1 MADVKEKLEPYLKKL
16 FEDSLSADEQVQ
28 FQALIKDSAEAKEYY
43 LDYCQMHAML
53 SEESGYLAGNIPEI
67 TSRPK
72 EPKKFNFVP
81 LIAVAAML
89 VVSSLIFFKN
99 PSDNSVDEDK
109 PYRGAEIATVS
120 KTVGVEFKYTSED
133 NKPFAVGD
141 KMPAGLYEM
150 NKGVIQ
156 FKYDNGA
163 VLVVESPAVFE
174 LMDQKNIG
182 LRDGKVSAFIPD
194 TAKRF
199 TVQSAG
205 VSIVDLGTEFSTYVK
220 KDEYVEAHVFKGL
233 VDVQMHYE
241 TGDQNHEVSEGEA
254 VRVLFGK
261 TGPVVA
267 GIDLKKDFFLRQMT
281 QEKDDYSRA
290 VLSKDPIIYYPMDIS
305 NDGITLNDWSER
317 KINGLAA
324 DVKDVSS
331 LWTAGKVGSA
341 MQLSGSNHKAYVY
354 VKDYPKTTSGQLT
367 VAGWVYA
374 ETRPIWATIVKNWG
388 VSKYGQFHFGLNP
401 KGFLDVEIQD
411 VDGERFHIT
420 ETSNKFPLRQWQHV
434 AFVHDGST
442 VKLYRNGVIV
452 ALSDVKGIRHPV
464 ELKKMSIGTKL
475 DDSEMY
481 PSLASPGHWD
491 GRLDEIAV
499 FNKALSDVDIEELYR
514 LAIQDD

>member
-1 MADVKEKLEPYLKKL
+1 MANIKEEMEPLLQKIFEEGLTKDEESRFQKLIQE
-16 FEDSLSADEQVQ
+16 
-28 FQALIKDSAEAKEYY
+28 SAEAKQLY

-53 SEESGYLAGNIPEI
+53 SEEMGYLAGNIPEI
-67 TSRPK
+67 TSKPK
-72 EPKKFNFVP
+72 QVKKLNLAP
-81 LIAVAAML
+81 LFAVAAML
-89 VVSSLIFFKN
+89 LVSGLILFKN
-99 PSDNSVDEDK
+99 FDK
-109 PYRGAEIATVS
+109 GVVTSEMPFRGDAIATIT
-120 KTVGVEFKYTSED
+120 KTVGVEFSYTIGE
-133 NKPFAVGD
+133 NKPFKVGD
-141 KMPAGLYEM
+141 QMPSGLYEM
-150 NKGVIQ
+150 SKGVIQ
-156 FKYDNGA
+156 LKYNNGA

-174 LMDQKNIG
+174 LMDQKNIR
-182 LRDGKVSAFIPD
+182 LKEGKVSAIIPD

-205 VSIVDLGTEFSTYVK
+205 VSIVDIGTEFSTYVK

-233 VDVQMHYE
+233 VEVQMHYE
-241 TGDQNHEVSEGEA
+241 AGDQNHEVSEGEA

-267 GIDLKKDFFLRQMT
+267 GIDLKKDFFLRQMI
-281 QEKDDYSRA
+281 QAKNEYSKA
-290 VLSKDPIIYYPMDIS
+290 MLSKEPIIYYPMDIS
-305 NDGITLNDWSER
+305 NDGITLNDWSKN

-324 DVKDVSS
+324 DVKDVSN

-354 VKDYPKTTSGQLT
+354 VKDYPKSTSNQLT

-388 VSKYGQFHFGLNP
+388 AAKYGQFHFGLNP

-411 VDGERFHIT
+411 EKGERFHIT
-420 ETSNKFPLRQWQHV
+420 EESNKFPLRQWQHV

-452 ALSDVKGIRHPV
+452 GLADIDGIKHPV
-464 ELKKMSIGTKL
+464 DLKKMSVGTKL

-514 LAIQDD
+514 LAIQED

>member
-1 MADVKEKLEPYLKKL
+1 MADIKEKMEPLLLKL
-16 FEDSLSADEQVQ
+16 FDEGLSNDEQVT
-28 FQALIKDSAEAKEYY
+28 FQDLVKNSQEAQKIY

-53 SEESGYLAGNIPEI
+53 SEEMGYLAGNIPEI

-72 EPKKFNFVP
+72 SEKKFNFVP
-81 LIAVAAML
+81 LLAVAAILL
-89 VVSSLIFFKN
+89 VSGVLLIKNFKEN
-99 PSDNSVDEDK
+99 RTVAET
-109 PYRGAEIATVS
+109 PYRGEAIATVTKS
-120 KTVGVEFKYTSED
+120 VGVEFSFTKGE
-133 NKPFAVGD
+133 NEPFQVGD
-141 KMPAGLYEM
+141 NMPAGLYEM

-156 FKYDNGA
+156 LQYANGA
-163 VLVVESPAVFE
+163 VLVLESPAVFE
-174 LMDQKNIG
+174 LQDFKNIA
-182 LRDGKVSAFIPD
+182 LREGKVSAVIPD
-194 TAKRF
+194 TAKSF
-199 TVQSAG
+199 TVHSAG

-233 VDVQMHYE
+233 VEVQMHYE
-241 TGDQNHEVSEGEA
+241 AGDQSHEVSEGEA

-267 GIDLKKDFFLRQMT
+267 GIDLKKDFFLRQIS
-281 QEKDDYSRA
+281 QPRNEYSKNM
-290 VLSKDPIIYYPMDIS
+290 LSKEPIVYYPMDIS
-305 NDGITLNDWSER
+305 NDGISLNDWSQN

-331 LWTAGKVGSA
+331 LWTACKVGSA

-354 VKDYPKTTSGQLT
+354 VKDYPKTSSGKLT
-367 VAGWVYA
+367 VVGWVYA

-411 VDGERFHIT
+411 ESGERFHIT
-420 ETSNKFPLRQWQHV
+420 EDSNKFPLRQWQHV
-434 AFVHDGST
+434 AFVHNGST

-452 ALSDVKGIRHPV
+452 ALADVKGIKHPV
-464 ELKKMSIGTKL
+464 ELRKMSIGTKL

-491 GRLDEIAV
+491 GKLDEIAV

-514 LAIQDD
+514 LAIQKD